1 MKVGDLV
8 CFYEASGPGFNND
21 FTIAKTGLV
30 LEIINWVY
38 ATDIKVLWQDGS
50 RMLYSPDEL
59 VVIGSTL
66 MLLMVRAG
74 VGVGKDMIP

>member
-1 MKVGDLV
+1 VKVGDLV

-30 LEIINWVY
+30 LEIINW
-38 ATDIKVLWQDGS
+38 ADEGAPDRNFGTDIKVLWQDGI

-59 VVIGSTL
+59 VVIGES
-66 MLLMVRAG
+66 G
-74 VGVGKDMIP
+74 